1 MCIGKRVVMVSGM
14 LLVALLMGV
23 GGLRDTARP
32 AAARTDPAALFRQYA
47 AALNAGDIDG
57 VLETFADNAAVGG
70 VPGCLPVDCIGKD
83 AIRNVMEFYVAEN
96 LAVTITS
103 LKASG
108 NTATGS
114 IEPAS
119 DFIRATGSQRI
130 VGSISVEVTDEKI
143 SGYHFAADFSDP
155 QTANFVAY
163 SGANSVTVE
172 LGPGRDADQSPGTA
186 VLTRFGDRTTVL
198 ITTTPGPVGVPQPVH
213 IHQGSCADLGAV
225 AFSLQDIGGGKSAM
239 GLDVLLGDLRTGNY
253 AIAVQKSKDEPD
265 VYVACGDIPAAAPK
279 APIVEPAPAVA
290 EVPAVVP
297 APPTGSGGLL
307 AEGAS
312 SVAAWWYALVAGD
325 GLLVMV
331 GLAGLGKA
339 RRRT

>member
-1 MCIGKRVVMVSGM
+1 MCIGKGALIVWAMAVT
-14 LLVALLMGV
+14 LLAGV
-23 GGLRDTARP
+23 GGLTNAARP
-32 AAARTDPAALFRQYA
+32 VAARTDPAALFRQYVH
-47 AALNAGDIDG
+47 ALNAGDVDG

-70 VPGCLPVDCIGKD
+70 VPGCLPVDCVGKD
-83 AIRNVMEFYVAEN
+83 AIRTVMEFYVAEN

-103 LKASG
+103 LEVSG

-163 SGANSVTVE
+163 SGSNSVTTE
-172 LGPGRDADQSPGTA
+172 LGPGRDADQTPGTA
-186 VLTRFGDRTTVL
+186 VLTGFGDRTTVL
-198 ITTTPGPVGVPQPVH
+198 ITTMPGPAGVPQPVH

-225 AFSLQDIGGGKSAM
+225 AFSLRDIGGGKSAT
-239 GLDVLLGDLRTGNY
+239 GLDVPLSDLRTGNY

-265 VYVACGDIPAAAPK
+265 VYVACGDIAVEAPE
-279 APIVEPAPAVA
+279 APIVEPAAAAEQVPVA
-290 EVPAVVP
+290 VP

-312 SVAAWWYALVAGD
+312 SVAAWWYALVAGG